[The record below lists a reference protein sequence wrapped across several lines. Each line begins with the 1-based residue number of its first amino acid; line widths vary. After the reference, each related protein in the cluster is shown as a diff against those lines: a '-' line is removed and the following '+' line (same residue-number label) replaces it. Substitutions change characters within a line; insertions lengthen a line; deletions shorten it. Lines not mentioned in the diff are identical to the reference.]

1 MYDYDYSD
9 ALSAYSGYDPYSTL
23 YSAPYTTT
31 QQEASLLKTI
41 VGMGVLFWIISLAVI
56 ILTFVGEWKA
66 FKKAGH
72 KGYECLIG
80 GHEMFVRLT
89 DGGINGAC
97 FFLFLIP
104 FVNIAILIWMNIAYA
119 KAFGKGALFG
129 IGLLLLPCIFFPIL
143 GLGKAEYIGSN
154 SVAKE

>member
-1 MYDYDYSD
+1 MYDYSD
-9 ALSAYSGYDPYSTL
+9 TLTAYSGYDPYSSL
-23 YSAPYTTT
+23 YAYSTDVAPNRK
-31 QQEASLLKTI
+31 EASLISGLI
-41 VGMGVLFWIISLAVI
+41 GMGVLFWVISLAVI

-80 GHEMFVRLT
+80 GHETFVRFT

-97 FFLFLIP
+97 FFLLLIP
-104 FVNIAILIWMNIAYA
+104 FVNIIVLFWMNIAYA

-129 IGLLLLPCIFFPIL
+129 VGLALLPYIFFPIL

-154 SVAKE
+154 SSNE